1 MKIPKNIIFP
11 LSFSKILCIIDVA
24 WGGENLLESIWSFR
38 VFSSNMSIDPQEMG
52 NCCKFDHVSKVAQ
65 RDQIVGHNVSESPEQ
80 CSVKPTILSSTM
92 SNLPGHNV
100 LNNLSHFIVYCC

>member
-1 MKIPKNIIFP
+1 M
-11 LSFSKILCIIDVA
+11 CAGDVVWA
-24 WGGENLLESIWSFR
+24 GMYCSWVVRMAGHVMPG
-38 VFSSNMSIDPQEMG
+38 
-52 NCCKFDHVSKVAQ
+52 HVSKVAQ

-100 LNNLSHFIVYCC
+100 LNNLSHFMVYCC